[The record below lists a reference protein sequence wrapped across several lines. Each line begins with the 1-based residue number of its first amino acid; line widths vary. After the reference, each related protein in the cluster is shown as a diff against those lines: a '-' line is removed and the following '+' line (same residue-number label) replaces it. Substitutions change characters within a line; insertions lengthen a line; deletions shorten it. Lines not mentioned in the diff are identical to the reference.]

1 MCKAFSFLCL
11 ALSQPGWISS
21 LQVHKTCFGK
31 FYELQQGG
39 SKCFFIASNS
49 FNQNCMGYQ
58 NCFGIFLGLSV
69 FFLIFPCKEQVL
81 FYGRTRQCCIMSVI
95 SFYFLTIFYCVT
107 LFFFLGQLLLFL
119 AVFGGLM
126 FRSNRQ
132 AYEALSRR
140 HLPNVAEQKVYKR
153 PANKR

>member
-58 NCFGIFLGLSV
+58 NCFGIFLGFSV
-69 FFLIFPCKEQVL
+69 FFLNLSMQRTSFVL
-81 FYGRTRQCCIMSVI
+81 WQNSAVLYHVGHF
-95 SFYFLTIFYCVT
+95 
-107 LFFFLGQLLLFL
+107 LLLFDNIL
-119 AVFGGLM
+119 LCYVVFFSRTTFTFWQYSAV
-126 FRSNRQ
+126 
-132 AYEALSRR
+132 
-140 HLPNVAEQKVYKR
+140 
-153 PANKR
+153 